1 MENKEENMKIK
12 KIITAMTVAVL
23 CVGLFSGCGKDK
35 QPKEQKEITL
45 IVKTPIQEMNCV
57 SDSEVVSTQKFLEK
71 AGEKFCAQYTKAK
84 VKLDIRVF
92 AHVDEV
98 QAISENFDTPDSPD
112 ILFEEYFN
120 MAGYI
125 HTGKV
130 VALDDMI
137 TDEIRGD
144 IDTAFWDI
152 SQIDGKTYM
161 MPFLHMQNI
170 LIYNKKLFRKCGLKK
185 YCDTS
190 TEIQSWTIKQW
201 ETILDTLAKKLP
213 DNIYPLAMYGK
224 NNQGDTHIMSYIRAF
239 GSKIFDEDNNFNF
252 QSSEAVKALAWIQN
266 GVSRG
271 WYAPHPENLEMK
283 DNSELFA
290 NKQLAIYA
298 FNNANTTLY
307 DDVNNYGFV
316 NYPVST
322 ATSFPNGFEVFDNGD
337 ADKISVAKD
346 FIKFIYDTDELL
358 ELSAGNLPVS
368 QKVSDKYADKITML
382 SEFSKNSVN
391 VVNFMNNSPN
401 WQGSDDS
408 VRSVFYPHIHDLLK
422 GSCTPKECA
431 AALDRD
437 CNTALKIGRE
447 NSKLHE

>member
-1 MENKEENMKIK
+1 MIKLK
-12 KIITAMTVAVL
+12 KIMAAMAVAVL
-23 CVGLFSGCGKDK
+23 CLGLFSGCGKSE
-35 QPKEQKEITL
+35 QEAEQKEITL
-45 IVKTPIQEMNCV
+45 IVKTPAQEMNCV
-57 SDSEVVSTQKFLEK
+57 SDSTVVSTQDFLEK
-71 AGEKFCAQYTKAK
+71 AGKSFAAQYTKAK
-84 VKLDIRVF
+84 VSLDVRVF
-92 AHVDEV
+92 AYVDEV
-98 QAISENFDTPDSPD
+98 QAITGSFDTQDSPD
-112 ILFEEYFN
+112 ILFEPYFN

-125 HTGKV
+125 HTGRV
-130 VALDDMI
+130 VSLDDMI
-137 TDEIRGD
+137 TEEVRND
-144 IDTAFWDI
+144 IDPAAWDI

-170 LIYNKKLFRKCGLKK
+170 LIYNKELFRDCGLDE
-185 YCDTS
+185 YCNTG
-190 TEIQSWTIKQW
+190 TEIQSWSTDQW
-201 ETILDTLAKKLP
+201 ETILDTLAEKLP
-213 DNIYPLAMYGK
+213 KNIYPLAMYGK

-239 GSKIFDEDNNFNF
+239 GSTIFDEDGNFNF
-252 QSSEAVKALAWIQN
+252 QSEEAVKALTWIQN

-322 ATSFPNGFEVFDNGD
+322 ATSFPNGFEVFDNGN
-337 ADKISVAKD
+337 ADKINTAKD

-382 SEFSKNSVN
+382 SEFSKNAVN

-401 WQGSDDS
+401 WQGNDDS
-408 VRSVFYPHIHDLLK
+408 VRSVFYPHIHELLA
-422 GSCTPKECA
+422 GDFTPEECA

-437 CNTALKIGRE
+437 CNAALKAGRE
-447 NSKLHE
+447 NSKLHK